1 MNELHDFNDLLEFD
15 KWYNEKYSKLYI
27 ESTEPKTTR
36 KRFSSQKKEEI
47 KHFYLAWGNY
57 RETARAF
64 QFQNSTVRKICK
76 AAPPKKS
83 ESHQCFKGGK
93 GWKGNNED
101 AGRPLLYPVSTD
113 EELLNS
119 FHISITE
126 KSTII
131 NIAKQSLL

>member
-1 MNELHDFNDLLEFD
+1 MI
-15 KWYNEKYSKLYI
+15 SKLYI
-27 ESTEPKTTR
+27 ESIEPTTTR
-36 KRFSSQKKEEI
+36 KRFSSQKKEVI

-101 AGRPLLYPVSTD
+101 AGRPLLYPASTD

>member
-1 MNELHDFNDLLEFD
+1 MV
-15 KWYNEKYSKLYI
+15 W
-27 ESTEPKTTR
+27 R
-36 KRFSSQKKEEI
+36 
-47 KHFYLAWGNY
+47 NY

-76 AAPPKKS
+76 VAPPKKS

-93 GWKGNNED
+93 GWKENNED
-101 AGRPLLYPVSTD
+101 AGRPPLYPASTD

-126 KSTII
+126 KGKII

>member
-1 MNELHDFNDLLEFD
+1 MI
-15 KWYNEKYSKLYI
+15 SKLYI
-27 ESTEPKTTR
+27 ESIEPTTTR

-83 ESHQCFKGGK
+83 ESHQGFKGGK
-93 GWKGNNED
+93 AWKGNAKG
-101 AGRPLLYPVSTD
+101 AGSPLSYPAYID
-113 EELLNS
+113 EELS
-119 FHISITE
+119 SW
-126 KSTII
+126 
-131 NIAKQSLL
+131 LLIMND